1 LFFLYIGRNILK
13 CPVITLTLLIPG
25 TLLQAN
31 ELQQSYNTV
40 LDATKDSVKKLADEW
55 IKESSRATQHLQDF
69 HKKNL
74 DTFDEATNYYFEYQ
88 KHVVIP
94 ICNQLRIGFNLF

>member
-1 LFFLYIGRNILK
+1 MRRLKLYRIKSLQSVISNNCLLFFLYIGRNILK

-55 IKESSRATQHLQDF
+55 IKE
-69 HKKNL
+69 
-74 DTFDEATNYYFEYQ
+74 
-88 KHVVIP
+88 P
-94 ICNQLRIGFNLF
+94 